1 MKKAPPQQKNSVNE
15 FIRSALGSTKREP
28 GWEYGNILPVRMR
41 KNEQGEKEREWGL
54 GYSNTAKGMLDAF
67 TLPRRAMEGEEVT
80 PEQAMEMAMNV
91 SAPGV
96 ATARYAPGVLNMP
109 IVYHGG
115 PHKFPPTPDNPLG
128 EFDASKIGSGAGGQS
143 YSHGVYVAQN
153 PKVSQFYKDTAGIGS
168 QDMPAPDDS
177 IAADLGSL
185 NFLPDDI
192 DEYYD
197 LVKSSAEKIYFKNG
211 KITYEFNDGSFG
223 AFDDDGQFKAFAKP
237 ESFLYTADLPDEMVD
252 RMLDWDKPLSEQPE
266 AIRKA
271 LANIQPSSVVDGTEV
286 VGGGVIRIKNDPDF
300 GPKYFL
306 EMDGESFRLSPED
319 VDRLAGENRG
329 ESFYRSLMEKFG
341 GGKPG
346 EIKAS
351 EYLRALGIPGI
362 KYLDEFSRGAG
373 EGTRNFVLFP
383 GEEKKAKII
392 KRE

>member
-1 MKKAPPQQKNSVNE
+1 VASKIAKKQASKKESVDE
-15 FIRSALGSTKREP
+15 FIRSALGSTRREP
-28 GWEYGNILPVRMR
+28 GWEYGNVLPVRVR
-41 KNEQGEKEREWGL
+41 KNKQGKKEREWGL
-54 GYSNTAKGMLDAF
+54 GYSDTAKSMLDAI

-128 EFDASKIGSGAGGQS
+128 EFDASKIGSGVGAQS

-153 PKVSQFYKDTAGIGS
+153 PKVAQFTAG
-168 QDMPAPDDS
+168 
-177 IAADLGSL
+177 
-185 NFLPDDI
+185 
-192 DEYYD
+192 
-197 LVKSSAEKIYFKNG
+197 
-211 KITYEFNDGSFG
+211 
-223 AFDDDGQFKAFAKP
+223 P

-271 LANIQPSSVVDGTEV
+271 LANIQPISVVDGTEP

-306 EMDGESFRLSPED
+306 EIDGTSFRLSPED
-319 VDRLAGENRG
+319 LDRLAGENRG
-329 ESFYRSLMEKFG
+329 ESFYRSLKEKFG

-362 KYLDEFSRGAG
+362 KYLDAG
-373 EGTRNFVLFP
+373 SKAKPTRNFVLFP
-383 GEEKKAKII
+383 GEEKKAKIL